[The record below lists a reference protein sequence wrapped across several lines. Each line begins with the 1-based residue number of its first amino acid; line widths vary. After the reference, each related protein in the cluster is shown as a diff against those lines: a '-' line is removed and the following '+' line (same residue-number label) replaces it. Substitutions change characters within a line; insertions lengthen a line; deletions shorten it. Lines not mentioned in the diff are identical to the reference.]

1 MRIIQIIF
9 PLLIIMLNIMC
20 EPFANS
26 FPNKSD
32 AKMYKAE
39 NIVTPTS
46 NPEQLKVVTWNI
58 RWGCGRLPWFG
69 DSCGE
74 VALADYDSVEKIME
88 KIADSLNAMEADIV
102 LLQEVDIE
110 SKRSGFMDQVQFLL
124 DNTNLNYGAFATRW
138 EVDFVFSHGLGRVHD
153 GNAILSKYEIIDAER
168 IKLSLRTDL
177 DTLVNYGYARRN
189 IIKAKFPE
197 LARDGR
203 EFYAVNTH
211 ATAFATDDTKQKHI
225 NKYLETLEN
234 IQNNGDYF
242 VAGGDLNSV
251 PPGSVTDFCESDK
264 CDGVECDEDYENNE
278 AYQGSYFEH
287 FEGEPDILVPLYNSF
302 NSAIDF
308 ADANLPSHFTHA
320 PSTSFENND
329 IKYDRKLD
337 YLFTNKNW
345 VEGTTRTHQNAWQI
359 SDHTP
364 VSGVV
369 ILGDR

>member
-1 MRIIQIIF
+1 
-9 PLLIIMLNIMC
+9 
-20 EPFANS
+20 
-26 FPNKSD
+26 
-32 AKMYKAE
+32 MYKAD

-138 EVDFVFSHGLGRVHD
+138 EVDFVFSNGLGRVHD
-153 GNAILSKYEIIDAER
+153 GNAILSKYEITDAER

-189 IIKAKFPE
+189 IIKAKFPG
-197 LARDGR
+197 LSQNGKD
-203 EFYAVNTH
+203 FYAVNTH

-225 NKYLETLEN
+225 NKYLETKAPWTAFKNGN
-234 IQNNGDYF
+234 IEDVETTLYISAECLRVISEIF
-242 VAGGDLNSV
+242 YPLMPKKMAIVR
-251 PPGSVTDFCESDK
+251 ESL
-264 CDGVECDEDYENNE
+264 G
-278 AYQGSYFEH
+278 
-287 FEGEPDILVPLYNSF
+287 L
-302 NSAIDF
+302 
-308 ADANLPSHFTHA
+308 
-320 PSTSFENND
+320 
-329 IKYDRKLD
+329 
-337 YLFTNKNW
+337 TNKIVSLNEIGKYGQ
-345 VEGTTRTHQNAWQI
+345 VLVNSKIHQPDVLFPRI
-359 SDHTP
+359 E
-364 VSGVV
+364 
-369 ILGDR
+369 IK